1 MAETNLQGMA
11 HFISHYDR
19 ISRVIMTQNI
29 TLVKVRDMYHQR
41 DMESKHEDPTVV
53 PTVDSKDWPQT
64 LESDVEY
71 IYGFCGVDGS
81 LLSYVIR

>member
-1 MAETNLQGMA
+1 MDETNLQGMV

-19 ISRVIMTQNI
+19 IARVTVTPNI

-41 DMESKHEDPTVV
+41 DMESKQEDPTVV

-64 LESDVEY
+64 LE
-71 IYGFCGVDGS
+71 
-81 LLSYVIR
+81 

>member
-1 MAETNLQGMA
+1 
-11 HFISHYDR
+11 
-19 ISRVIMTQNI
+19 
-29 TLVKVRDMYHQR
+29 MYHQR